1 MPPKVVS
8 PAEVAASLGELW
20 SPRVIAE
27 VDEVYVKVA
36 RVEGEFD
43 WHHHEGEDE
52 LFLILEGRLRIDFED
67 GAVELGP
74 GELVVVPKGVRHRPV
89 SARECRLLLIER
101 KETKHTGEVV
111 TARTRSLADQ
121 LRPVEGRS

>member
-1 MPPKVVS
+1 MPPRVVAPS
-8 PAEVAASLGELW
+8 AVAAALGELW

-43 WHHHEGEDE
+43 WHHHAGEDE
-52 LFLILEGRLRIDFED
+52 LFLVLDGWLRIDFED

-89 SARECRLLLIER
+89 AARECRVLLVER
-101 KETKHTGEVV
+101 KETRHTGETV
-111 TARTRSLADQ
+111 TARTRSIADQ
-121 LRPVEGRS
+121 LRPVDDGE

>member
-8 PAEVAASLGELW
+8 PVAVAASLGELW

-27 VDEVYVKVA
+27 VDEVFVKVA

-89 SARECRLLLIER
+89 AARECRLVLIER
-101 KETKHTGEVV
+101 KETKHTGEIV
-111 TARTRSLADQ
+111 TAKTRSIADQ
-121 LRPVEGRS
+121 LRPLGERA